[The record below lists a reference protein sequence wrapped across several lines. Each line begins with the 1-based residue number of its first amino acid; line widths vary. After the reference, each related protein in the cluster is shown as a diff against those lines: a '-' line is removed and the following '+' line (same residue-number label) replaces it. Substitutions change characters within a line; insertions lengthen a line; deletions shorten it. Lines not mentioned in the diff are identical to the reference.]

1 MLAASVRGPSNQVLS
16 EVLRAGRAST
26 ARLSPL
32 STPDSIL
39 MCYRHRSRTD
49 CGAGEVDGFWLDL
62 LAYSDSSGWG
72 WQERPGCSIWGDRAS
87 WLSWYHR

>member
-39 MCYRHRSRTD
+39 MCYQNVLLRSSK
-49 CGAGEVDGFWLDL
+49 E
-62 LAYSDSSGWG
+62 SGNAPSMGTKSGIYFNW
-72 WQERPGCSIWGDRAS
+72 P
-87 WLSWYHR
+87 

>member
-39 MCYRHRSRTD
+39 MCYIPLGVVARD
-49 CGAGEVDGFWLDL
+49 GEGQAAWVQGGGASLRGHPPAGRQ
-62 LAYSDSSGWG
+62 GG
-72 WQERPGCSIWGDRAS
+72 R
-87 WLSWYHR
+87 